1 MANVRG
7 TIIVTKTMTKI
18 LMNVLGS
25 EVCSEIRFHN
35 GEPPHHP

>member
-7 TIIVTKTMTKI
+7 TIIVRNTMTKI
-18 LMNVLGS
+18 LMNVLGG
-25 EVCSEIRFHN
+25 EVCSETRSHN